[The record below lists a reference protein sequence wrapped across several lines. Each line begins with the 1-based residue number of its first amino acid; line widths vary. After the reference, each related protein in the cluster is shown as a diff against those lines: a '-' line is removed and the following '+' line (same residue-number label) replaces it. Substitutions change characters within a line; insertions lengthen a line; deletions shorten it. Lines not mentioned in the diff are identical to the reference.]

1 MFELGVPPH
10 EYRSD
15 PWRLPL
21 AARVRMLRRRG
32 TRVAYY
38 YHQPDNSTFR
48 YRAYAMAQALN
59 TADVDVS
66 AGYFHDADRD
76 VLPQLMEE
84 VDVLVV
90 ARSKY
95 TARLDHLIS
104 VARSRRV
111 RILFDCD
118 DLVFDP
124 SLAAMITA
132 TLDQDMRHE
141 SAEGDEL
148 WNVWFGYLS
157 RIRAAMELCDG
168 FISTN
173 RLLVDEAYALTG
185 LPGWVVPNFLTH
197 EQVDY
202 STRLVEAR
210 VAAEGRR
217 DGRLHIGY
225 FSGTP
230 THNKDF
236 AIVHGALRDIMEA
249 YPDVVVRLVGHLEL
263 KGTALSGFAAR
274 IDRVPFTDF
283 LNLQRL
289 IAETEVNIAP
299 LQDNRFTN
307 CKSELKFF
315 DAGAVGIPTLASP
328 TFTARQSI
336 VDGVTGRLVKNQEWY
351 QALESIV
358 TDYDGMGRAIGQAA
372 FDAVHA
378 KYRPAHQVPAILT
391 ALGLG

>member
-1 MFELGVPPH
+1 MYELGVEPYPYQH
-10 EYRSD
+10 D
-15 PWRLPL
+15 PWRQPL
-21 AARVRMLRRRG
+21 ADRVRMLRRRS

-59 TADVDVS
+59 AADIGVS
-66 AGYFHDADRD
+66 ASYFHDSDRD
-76 VLPQLMEE
+76 LLPELMDEI
-84 VDVLVV
+84 DVLVV
-90 ARSKY
+90 VRSKY
-95 TARLDHLIS
+95 TARLDHLIT
-104 VARSRRV
+104 VARSRGVRV
-111 RILFDCD
+111 LFDCD
-118 DLVFDP
+118 DLVFEP
-124 SLAAMITA
+124 ALATMITS
-132 TLDQDMRHE
+132 TLDQDMRHD

-157 RIRAAMELCDG
+157 RIRTTMELCDG

-173 RLLVDEAYALTG
+173 QLLVDEAREVTG
-185 LPGWVVPNFLTH
+185 LPGSVVPNFLTS

-202 STRLVEAR
+202 SLAL
-210 VAAEGRR
+210 VAARTAQGSTR

-236 AIVHGALRDIMEA
+236 AIVHGALRDVLLAHPE
-249 YPDVVVRLVGHLEL
+249 VVVRLVGFLEL
-263 KGTALSGFAAR
+263 KGTALAPFADR
-274 IDRVPFTDF
+274 IEWVPFTDF

-289 IAETEVNIAP
+289 IAETEINVAP

-328 TFTARQSI
+328 TFTARNAI
-336 VDGVTGRLVKNQEWY
+336 TDGVDGRIVANHEWY
-351 QALESIV
+351 PALEELV
-358 TDYDGMGRAIGQAA
+358 ADYGTRGVAMGR
-372 FDAVHA
+372 DAHA
-378 KYRPAHQVPAILT
+378 TVLARYQPWQQVPAILA
-391 ALGLG
+391 ALGLA

>member
-1 MFELGVPPH
+1 MFELGVAPYD
-10 EYRSD
+10 YRSD
-15 PWRLPL
+15 PWLQPL
-21 AARVRMLRRRG
+21 ADRVRVLRQRG

-38 YHQPDNSTFR
+38 FHQPDNSTFR
-48 YRAYAMAQALN
+48 FRAYAMAQTLN
-59 TADVDVS
+59 ASGLDVS
-66 AGYFHDADRD
+66 ASYFHDADRD
-76 VLPQLMEE
+76 VLPELMDE

-90 ARSKY
+90 VRSKY

-111 RILFDCD
+111 RVLFDCD
-118 DLVFDP
+118 DLVFEP
-124 SLAAMITA
+124 SMAAMITS
-132 TLDQDMRHE
+132 TLDQDMRHD
-141 SAEGDEL
+141 SPEGDEL

-157 RIRAAMELCDG
+157 RLRTTMQLCDG

-173 RLLVDEAYALTG
+173 QLLVDEARAITG
-185 LPGWVVPNFLTH
+185 LPGAVVPNFMTS

-202 STRLVEAR
+202 SISLAEAR
-210 VAAEGRR
+210 AANEGRR

-236 AIVHGALRDIMEA
+236 AIVHGALRDILLAHPE
-249 YPDVVVRLVGHLEL
+249 VVIRLVGYLEL
-263 KGTALSGFAAR
+263 KGTALSAFADR
-274 IDRVPFTDF
+274 IEWVPFTDF

-336 VDGVTGRLVKNQEWY
+336 VDGVTGRLVANQEWHS
-351 QALESIV
+351 AIEEIV
-358 TDYDGMGRAIGQAA
+358 TDYEGLGRAMGSAA
-372 FDAVHA
+372 YQAVHA
-378 KYRPAHQVPAILT
+378 RYQPAQQVPAILA
-391 ALGLG
+391 ALGLA